1 MKLSFKAKRNIGLI
15 VLTVAVIVAII
26 LTIVLVQK
34 YGDDEKPVRGAIGQ
48 TVSTSQADVCVN
60 SMRVSQFVGEVEVK
74 DGKCFLL
81 VKVDVKANKKLKVS
95 SCDFVVEGAN
105 NVTDGYSGKNGHAFY
120 AELVEYSLK
129 KGESVDYSLI
139 FEVEKDRI
147 ESYFLY
153 AFGAKIDLGGTVK
166 PIVERTKITPIY
178 AVVTDL

>member
-34 YGDDEKPVRGAIGQ
+34 YGDDEKPVKGAIGQ

-60 SMRVSQFVGEVEVK
+60 SMRVSQFVGEVEAK

-166 PIVERTKITPIY
+166 PIVERTKCPPIY